1 MGSYGPAWC
10 QEHHMRPLPKPKGT
24 PVPQEEGP
32 VLGRGQTLLSCSS
45 RGPKTHRQ
53 ACVCFSCAD
62 EHPQSQTL
70 PQACRSDVQASS
82 PALGSGSPRVGTA
95 LTPPAGQS
103 SPRGCP
109 MVRAATVAVHG
120 RPWALTLHPF
130 WPHWRESSAHEDSV
144 MMLGPWGPRVT
155 PFQGLYRLI
164 PPAKSLCM

>member
-10 QEHHMRPLPKPKGT
+10 QEHHKRPLPKPKGT

-32 VLGRGQTLLSCSS
+32 VLGRGQTLLSRSS
-45 RGPKTHRQ
+45 RGPKTHQQ

-62 EHPQSQTL
+62 KHPQTQTL

-82 PALGSGSPRVGTA
+82 PALGSGSPRVGAA

-109 MVRAATVAVHG
+109 MVRAAKVAAHG

-155 PFQGLYRLI
+155 PFQGLYSLI
-164 PPAKSLCM
+164 LPAKSLCM